1 MSAPRSKLSAIFAG
15 SVAGSLAVVIL
26 LMVPVIGVRK
36 EFGLVALNW
45 QEIVLYSACL
55 IAGTIAGARVG
66 FREFQSNTVMLDYA
80 EEPTAEEPI
89 VLEAEQDNEPEQ
101 ISIDD
106 DEPPSTVPQIELS
119 LAGGPKKP
127 RHRFWTEAGKSR
139 TRVLLLFL
147 YLLLYVMCS
156 ILCQKMNL
164 GSLVTDALT
173 AEVVRTF
180 GLTMSVTG
188 LYLMVRG
195 MFVQVAPAKA
205 KLIEIT
211 APELTIG
218 GWSPHLSPHV
228 PPTRVEF
235 LRTHPVCAGWLVL
248 LTGLPIVFMAWFPL
262 IAIPG
267 LFIAMN
273 WLFVVRN
280 ATSNDFPA
288 ATSA

>member
-26 LMVPVIGVRK
+26 LMVPVLGVRK
-36 EFGLVALNW
+36 EFSQVALNW
-45 QEIVLYSACL
+45 QEIVLYAGCL
-55 IAGTIAGARVG
+55 LAGTIAGARVG
-66 FREFQSNTVMLDYA
+66 LREFMSNTVMLDCA
-80 EEPTAEEPI
+80 EDEQLKDDVE
-89 VLEAEQDNEPEQ
+89 VLELETVEVENNG
-101 ISIDD
+101 SID

-127 RHRFWTEAGKSR
+127 RHRFWTEASKSR

-173 AEVVRTF
+173 AEVVRTI
-180 GLTMSVTG
+180 GLGLSVAG

-195 MFVQVAPAKA
+195 MFVQVAPEKT
-205 KLIEIT
+205 KLIQSDT
-211 APELTIG
+211 AELNIG
-218 GWSPHLSPHV
+218 GWTPHLSPHV

-235 LRTHPVCAGWLVL
+235 LRSHPVCAGWLVL

-280 ATSNDFPA
+280 VESTDFPA
-288 ATSA
+288 TTGA

>member
-26 LMVPVIGVRK
+26 LMVPVVGVRK
-36 EFGLVALNW
+36 EFSQVALNW
-45 QEIVLYSACL
+45 QEIVLYCACL

-66 FREFQSNTVMLDYA
+66 FREFQSNTVMLNCA
-80 EEPTAEEPI
+80 EEESEVEASDADEVEQNEE
-89 VLEAEQDNEPEQ
+89 LEKL
-101 ISIDD
+101 SID

-127 RHRFWTEAGKSR
+127 RHRFWTEASKSR

-180 GLTMSVTG
+180 GLGLSVSG

-195 MFVQVAPAKA
+195 MFVQIAPAKT
-205 KLIEIT
+205 KLIEST
-211 APELTIG
+211 TPELSIR
-218 GWSPHLSPHV
+218 GWSPHMSPHV

-280 ATSNDFPA
+280 ATSSDFPA